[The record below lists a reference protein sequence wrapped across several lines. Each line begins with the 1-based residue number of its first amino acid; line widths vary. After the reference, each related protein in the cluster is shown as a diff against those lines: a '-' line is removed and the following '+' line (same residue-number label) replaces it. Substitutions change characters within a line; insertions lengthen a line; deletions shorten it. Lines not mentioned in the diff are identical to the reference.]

1 MASSRPR
8 ASSLRLSQVWNV
20 ESCLCEVSARA
31 TPGTV
36 ISLHDAVN
44 RGRWFAFADGSFVL
58 NNFGAAEFYVDD
70 PVRALGLS
78 VTPEEE
84 IVLVVGTEQGGMHF
98 LSVNTNSE

>member
-1 MASSRPR
+1 M
-8 ASSLRLSQVWNV
+8 WNV